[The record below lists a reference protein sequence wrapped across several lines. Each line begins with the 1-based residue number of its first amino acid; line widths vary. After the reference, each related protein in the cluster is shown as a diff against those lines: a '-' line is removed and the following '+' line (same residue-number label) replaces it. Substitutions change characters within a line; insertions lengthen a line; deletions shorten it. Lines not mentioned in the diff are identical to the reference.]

1 MKKPSPKAILHGFFN
16 VTGTHVNS
24 KVIWTVILAA
34 GIFGTEITGFA
45 MENDTE
51 ELPVFYDSRDA
62 GKTTVIK
69 NQGNFG
75 TCWALTAA
83 TALEAGLLPQEEWN
97 FSADHISLQNSFGQD
112 QSLGGDYL
120 MLMAYFAGWQGPVLE
135 SEDPYGD
142 GYSPDGLLPAKHVQE
157 MELLQSKDYQKIKE
171 SVYRYGAV
179 QSSLYMDLE
188 DVFSYSVYYNQLNAS
203 YLYNG
208 EENANHDVLI
218 IGWDDTYPAENFNV
232 YTEKDGAFICQ
243 NSWGEE
249 FGDRGIFYV
258 SYEDCI
264 IGNNAIVYSEIE
276 DADNYAWMEQTDL
289 CGWVGQLGYGDGSC
303 YFANVFHEQQGRTLE
318 AVGFYTTGI
327 DTKYRIYVIEG
338 AASPEDFY
346 LEEIAAQGTIPEKGY
361 HTVQLDVP
369 RKINESSYAVVIYLE
384 SQETQ
389 YPVATEFIADETTK
403 NVTIADGDGYISHKG
418 NDWTGS
424 ESQYQCNVCMKTYG
438 SYQ

>member
-1 MKKPSPKAILHGFFN
+1 MKKK
-16 VTGTHVNS
+16 
-24 KVIWTVILAA
+24 KVILAAILAA
-34 GIFGTEITGFA
+34 GILNTGISGIA
-45 MENDTE
+45 MENDTGQ
-51 ELPVFYDSRDA
+51 LPSFYDSRDA
-62 GKTTVIK
+62 GKRTVIK
-69 NQGNFG
+69 NQGNLG

-83 TALEAGLLPQEEWN
+83 TALEIGLLPQEEWY

-120 MLMAYFAGWQGPVLE
+120 MLMAYFAGWQGPVPE

-142 GYSPDGLLPAKHVQE
+142 GYSPEGLSPAKHVQE
-157 MELLQSKDYQKIKE
+157 MELLQSRDYQKIKE

-179 QSSLYMDLE
+179 QSSVYMDLE

-208 EENANHDVLI
+208 EASPNHDVLI

-232 YTEKDGAFICQ
+232 HTEKDGAFICQ

-249 FGDRGIFYV
+249 FGDQGIFYV
-258 SYEDCI
+258 SYEDNI
-264 IGNNAIVYSEIE
+264 IGKNTIVYSGIE

-303 YFANVFHEQQGRTLE
+303 YFANIFREQQGRTLE
-318 AVGFYTTGI
+318 AVGFYTTGS
-327 DTKYRIYVIEG
+327 DTKYQIYVIEG
-338 AASPEDFY
+338 AASPEDF
-346 LEEIAAQGTIPEKGY
+346 LLGEVAAQGMISEKGY
-361 HTVQLDVP
+361 HTVRLEEP
-369 RKINESSYAVVIYLE
+369 WEINENTYAVVIYLE
-384 SQETQ
+384 SQGTQ
-389 YPVATEFIADETTK
+389 YPVATEFAADETTR

-424 ESQYQCNVCMKTYG
+424 ESQYQCNVCMKVYG
-438 SYQ
+438 SY